1 MDTMTNKAAQS
12 IDEFCVSHGIS
23 RAMFYK
29 ILSQGRGPRVMK
41 VGTRTLISEEFAA
54 AWRRQCEA
62 QVRVRVKAGPDGDV
76 KAATKAIPSDGR
88 ANGGDR

>member
-1 MDTMTNKAAQS
+1 MDTKSNKAAQS

-41 VGTRTLISEEFAA
+41 VGTRTLISGKIRGSLAPP
-54 AWRRQCEA
+54 
-62 QVRVRVKAGPDGDV
+62 V
-76 KAATKAIPSDGR
+76 
-88 ANGGDR
+88 

>member
-1 MDTMTNKAAQS
+1 MDTKTNKVAHS

-41 VGTRTLISEEFAA
+41 VGTRTLISEEAAA
-54 AWRRQCEA
+54 AWRRLCKRKRHFATEA
-62 QVRVRVKAGPDGDV
+62 TDDALYTTQPKRDC
-76 KAATKAIPSDGR
+76 T
-88 ANGGDR
+88 

>member
-54 AWRRQCEA
+54 AWRRQCEEKTPH
-62 QVRVRVKAGPDGDV
+62 RGG
-76 KAATKAIPSDGR
+76 TT
-88 ANGGDR
+88 NGGDQ

>member
-41 VGTRTLISEEFAA
+41 VGTRTLISGRICCSLAPS
-54 AWRRQCEA
+54 
-62 QVRVRVKAGPDGDV
+62 VRSAGTRPG
-76 KAATKAIPSDGR
+76 KGR
-88 ANGGDR
+88 T